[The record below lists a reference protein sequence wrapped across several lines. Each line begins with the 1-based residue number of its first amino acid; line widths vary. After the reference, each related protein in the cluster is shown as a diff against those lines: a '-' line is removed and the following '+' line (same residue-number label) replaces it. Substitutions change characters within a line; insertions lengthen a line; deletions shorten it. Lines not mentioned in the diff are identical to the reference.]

1 MKRSALILIVALAGC
16 GGGGS
21 GTPEA
26 DEFFYDCNSMAKPST
41 LTVFATDESFTEFIN
56 KEVANGFTKDDAQ
69 APKLTS
75 PASGGTISAATPPQF
90 SFTVGGSASRE
101 ARTIEM
107 ASRPLAVPLWRRV
120 VHFLGD
126 TVEGTAYA
134 HCPQVN
140 GQNYLFRVTP
150 EGNDKKVLYT
160 ALLSVTS
167 FTPAA
172 DRWSKAL
179 SGMSGKAV
187 NLTLASAVYSGGN
200 ITNGPFVAT
209 APIRFTVGP

>member
-1 MKRSALILIVALAGC
+1 MKRSALILTVALAGC
-16 GGGGS
+16 GSSGS

-26 DEFFYDCNSMAKPST
+26 DEFFYDCESMAKPST
-41 LTVFATDESFTEFIN
+41 LTTFATDESFTEFIN

-101 ARTIEM
+101 ARPIHL
-107 ASRPLAVPLWRRV
+107 ASPVRPPFWRRV
-120 VHFLGD
+120 ARFLGD
-126 TVEGTAYA
+126 TIEGTAYA

-167 FTPAA
+167 FTPSA

-187 NLTLASAVYSGGN
+187 TLTLASAVYSGGN

-209 APIRFTVGP
+209 APLRFTVGP